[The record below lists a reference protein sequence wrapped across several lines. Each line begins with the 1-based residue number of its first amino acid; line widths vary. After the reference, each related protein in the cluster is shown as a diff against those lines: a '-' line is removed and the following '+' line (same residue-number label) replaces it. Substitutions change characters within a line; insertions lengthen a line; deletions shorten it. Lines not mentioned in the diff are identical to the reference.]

1 MAEELE
7 EMVQED
13 VAEEPEEMVQKETA
27 EPEEM
32 VHETPLVAQGG

>member
-1 MAEELE
+1 VQADTVEVEVEEAE
-7 EMVQED
+7 
-13 VAEEPEEMVQKETA
+13 